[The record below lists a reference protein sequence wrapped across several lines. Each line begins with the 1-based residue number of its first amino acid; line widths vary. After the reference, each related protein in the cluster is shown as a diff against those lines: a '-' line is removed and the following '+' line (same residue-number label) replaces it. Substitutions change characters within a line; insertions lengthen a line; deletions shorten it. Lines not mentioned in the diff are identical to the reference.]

1 MSYRICRQ
9 INTRTFQCKS
19 GICKVFM
26 EPCELIKQ
34 GHWSWN
40 FGFAVGSSK
49 RQLNDWYNN
58 RNKKSVGKL
67 KNKFTGKEG
76 TTLLLK
82 SFNLCFNMRWN
93 IPPGDLIIVNC
104 ESGEPEKQF
113 RVYKKLIRGKGK
125 RNHLDWVIDEEN
137 KKFFWYR
144 PPYPDDLIWESAKQN
159 NVRIISAEVPNP
171 LQDCLTSFA
180 YFESFDIVQLNR
192 STHLPSG

>member
-1 MSYRICRQ
+1 
-9 INTRTFQCKS
+9 
-19 GICKVFM
+19 M

-67 KNKFTGKEG
+67 KNKLTGKEG
-76 TTLLLK
+76 ATLLLK

-113 RVYKKLIRGKGK
+113 RVYKKLIRGEGK
-125 RNHLDWVIDEEN
+125 RNHPDWVIDEEN